1 MFSEHE
7 ENMSAL
13 RVGVIGIGNIGTS
26 HAQCIAQGQISG
38 LTLTAVC
45 DHEPSR
51 LEWCRDHFPGV
62 SCFSNCQELIKE
74 KKVDAVVIAV
84 PHPLHGDIAMAALKN
99 GLHVLVEKPVDITV
113 TKAEKL
119 NACARECG
127 RVFAV
132 MFNQRTNGLYA
143 KARQIVREGRLGE
156 LKRSV
161 WIITNWYRT
170 QHYYDSGNWRA
181 TWAGEGGG
189 VLLNQAPH
197 NLDLWQW
204 ICGMP
209 SEITAF
215 CDVAKYHRI
224 EVEDDVTIFA
234 RYTNGATGVFM
245 SSTGEYPGT
254 NRLEISGTLGKL
266 VLENGVLKWWKLP
279 ESERE
284 ICFQSKESFP
294 NEKCM
299 YTEFTSEEGGSHSKI
314 LQNFADAILLGKP
327 LLSPGQE
334 GIHELMISN
343 AAYLSS
349 WKGSI
354 SVSLPVDETEFD
366 TLLAEHA
373 LQSQKKNTVDVFVN
387 SDGYSDRWQVKW

>member
-1 MFSEHE
+1 MFSEQGE
-7 ENMSAL
+7 AMPV

-26 HAQCIAQGQISG
+26 HAQCLAQGQIKG
-38 LTLTAVC
+38 LFLAAVC
-45 DHEPSR
+45 DNAPSR
-51 LEWCRDHFPGV
+51 LERCRKHFPHV
-62 SCFSNCQELIKE
+62 PCFSGWQELLASKT
-74 KKVDAVVIAV
+74 VDAVVIAV
-84 PHPLHGDIAMAALKN
+84 PHPLHGDIAKAALKS

-113 TKAEKL
+113 TKAEEL
-119 NACARECG
+119 NKCAEESG
-127 RVFAV
+127 RVFAI

-143 KARQIVREGRLGE
+143 KAHQLVREGRLGE

-209 SEITAF
+209 TEITAF

-234 RYTNGATGVFM
+234 RYPNGATGTFLT
-245 SSTGEYPGT
+245 STGEYPGT

-279 ESERE
+279 ISERE
-284 ICFQSKESFP
+284 LCFQSKESFLH
-294 NEKCM
+294 EECQ
-299 YTEFTSEEGGSHSKI
+299 YTEFSPEEDGGHRAI

-327 LLSPGQE
+327 LLSPGVE
-334 GIHELMISN
+334 GICELMLSN

-349 WKGSI
+349 WKGG
-354 SVSLPVDETEFD
+354 VPVTLPVDGAEFGRM
-366 TLLAEHA
+366 LAERV
-373 LQSQKKNTVDVFVN
+373 LRSQKKDAARDAVN
-387 SDGYSDRWQVKW
+387 SGGYSDRWQVKW

>member
-1 MFSEHE
+1 MFSEQGE
-7 ENMSAL
+7 DMPVRA
-13 RVGVIGIGNIGTS
+13 GVIGIGNIGTS
-26 HAQCIAQGQISG
+26 HARCLAQGQIKG
-38 LTLTAVC
+38 LSLAAVC
-45 DHEPSR
+45 DNAPSR
-51 LEWCRDHFPGV
+51 LEWCREHFPEV
-62 SCFSNCQELIKE
+62 PCFSDWQQLLASKA
-74 KKVDAVVIAV
+74 VDAVVIAV
-84 PHPLHGDIAMAALKN
+84 PHPLHGDIAKAALKS

-113 TKAEKL
+113 TKAEEL
-119 NACARECG
+119 NKCAKESG
-127 RVFAV
+127 RVFAI
-132 MFNQRTNGLYA
+132 MFNQRTNGLYI
-143 KARQIVREGRLGE
+143 KAHQIVREGWLGE

-209 SEITAF
+209 TEITAF

-234 RYTNGATGVFM
+234 RYSNGATGTFLT
-245 SSTGEYPGT
+245 STGEYPGT

-279 ESERE
+279 ASERE
-284 ICFQSKESFP
+284 LCFQSKESFP
-294 NEKCM
+294 HEECQ
-299 YTEFTSEEGGSHSKI
+299 YTEFSSEEDGGHRAI
-314 LQNFADAILLGKP
+314 LQNFADAILLGTP
-327 LLSPGQE
+327 LLSPGME
-334 GIHELMISN
+334 GICELMLSN

-349 WKGSI
+349 WQGGI
-354 SVSLPVDETEFD
+354 PVTLPVDGAEFD
-366 TLLAEHA
+366 RMLAERV
-373 LQSQKKNTVDVFVN
+373 LLSQKKDTASAAVN
-387 SDGYSDRWQVKW
+387 SGGYSDRWQVKW

>member
-1 MFSEHE
+1 MFSKQED
-7 ENMSAL
+7 NVTTL
-13 RVGVIGIGNIGTS
+13 RVGVIGVGNIGTS
-26 HAQCIAQGQISG
+26 HALCIAQGQIRG

-45 DHEPSR
+45 DHDPSR

-62 SCFSNCQELIKE
+62 SCFSDWQELLADKV
-74 KKVDAVVIAV
+74 VDAVVIAV
-84 PHPLHGDIAMAALKN
+84 PHPLHADMAMASLKSD
-99 GLHVLVEKPVDITV
+99 LHVLVEKPVDITV
-113 TKAEKL
+113 TKAEQLSK
-119 NACARECG
+119 CAGESG
-127 RVFAV
+127 KIFAV
-132 MFNQRTNGLYA
+132 MFNQRTNGLFA
-143 KARQIVREGRLGE
+143 RARQIVKEGRLGE

-170 QHYYDSGNWRA
+170 QHYYDSGSWRA

-234 RYTNGATGVFM
+234 RYSNGATGVFM

-254 NRLEISGTLGKL
+254 NRFEISGTLGKL

-279 ESERE
+279 VSERE
-284 ICFQSKESFP
+284 ICFESKESFP
-294 NEKCM
+294 HEECT
-299 YTEFTSEEGGSHSKI
+299 YTEFTSEEHGGHSKI

-334 GIHELMISN
+334 GIRELMISN

-354 SVSLPVDETEFD
+354 PVPLPPDGTEFD
-366 TLLAEHA
+366 RLLAEHV
-373 LQSQKKNTVDVFVN
+373 LRSQKKNTAHVHIN